1 MLDPLD
7 QHPSDRY
14 RGRRDLRHEHG
25 HASSAIGGQ
34 LAARIEPE
42 PAHPKH
48 RRADNCQRQIMRF
61 DRLSKRPTTLP
72 DHQTAHQASNC
83 RIDVDNRSACEIDHI
98 PFVK

>member
-1 MLDPLD
+1 
-7 QHPSDRY
+7 
-14 RGRRDLRHEHG
+14 
-25 HASSAIGGQ
+25 
-34 LAARIEPE
+34 
-42 PAHPKH
+42 
-48 RRADNCQRQIMRF
+48 MRF